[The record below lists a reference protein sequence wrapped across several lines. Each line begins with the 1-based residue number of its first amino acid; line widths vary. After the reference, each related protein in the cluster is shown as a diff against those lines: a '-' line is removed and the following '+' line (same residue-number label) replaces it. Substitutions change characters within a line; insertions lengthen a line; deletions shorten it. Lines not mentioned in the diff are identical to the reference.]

1 MPSDVRSLLRLTPA
15 FKRVGVAGV
24 GLVGGSVAL
33 AVHAANATVTAFET
47 DAAALAYVLEK
58 RMVDTAVADLA
69 TLARVVDVL
78 VLAAPLPATLAAL
91 AELRALDASGPWPEL
106 ILDVAST
113 KRAVAQAGATV
124 RNFVPSHPI
133 AGAERRGP
141 RAARADLFT
150 GRTWAFVPTDPT
162 RDRLAREFITTLG
175 AEPLPIGAQRHD
187 DVLALTSHLPQ
198 LVSTLLA
205 ATLAGHT
212 AEPDVSTL
220 CGPGMSSMLR
230 LAHAEF
236 ALWEPIFSENRVA
249 VAALLGELT
258 SRLEAVRLALER
270 REVPKLAS
278 YFADAHRAV
287 RELEERSSKPPR

>member
-1 MPSDVRSLLRLTPA
+1 VPSAVRSPLRSTPA

-33 AVHAANATVTAFET
+33 AAHAAKATVTAFET
-47 DAAALAYVLEK
+47 DAAALAYAREK
-58 RMVDTAVADLA
+58 RMVDSAVADLA
-69 TLARVVDVL
+69 ALARAVDVL
-78 VLAAPLPATLAAL
+78 VLAAPLPATLDAL
-91 AELRALDASGPWPEL
+91 AELRALDASGSWPKL

-150 GRTWAFVPTDPT
+150 GRIWAFVPTDPAL
-162 RDRLAREFITTLG
+162 DRLAREFITALG
-175 AEPLPIGAQRHD
+175 AEPLPIGAERHD

-205 ATLAGHT
+205 ATLAGHL

-230 LAHAEF
+230 LAHADF
-236 ALWEPIFSENRVA
+236 ALWEPILSENRAA
-249 VAALLGELT
+249 VAAVLGELN
-258 SRLEAVRLALER
+258 SRLEAARLALER
-270 REVPKLAS
+270 GEVPALAS
-278 YFADAHRAV
+278 YFGDAHRVV
-287 RELEERSSKPPR
+287 REREERSPKPLR